1 MPFRSAPWH
10 ATPRLGLHSPID
22 IDTTQFGPDELDVDR
37 LVLIATGA
45 HLRSEVGDRPL
56 AYALRKEI
64 LSRLDARFPDGP
76 PVDVVVCSDVWRLND
91 DALKTVPTV
100 SIGGPGVNALT
111 AYLGDKLASVF
122 VIDDQLIV
130 QMDLDFDDML
140 ACCWGMDHD
149 LTIQAVDAFVER
161 YLDDYLDAV
170 IRRVQE
176 EV

>member
-1 MPFRSAPWH
+1 MARHPGLS
-10 ATPRLGLHSPID
+10 LHSAID
-22 IDTTQFGPDELDVDR
+22 SNTTQFGPEELDIDR

-56 AYALRKEI
+56 AYALRNEMM
-64 LSRLDARFPDGP
+64 SRLDARFPDGP

-91 DALKTVPTV
+91 DSLKSVPTV

-122 VIDDQLIV
+122 VIDDRLIV
-130 QMDLDFDDML
+130 QMDLDFDDLL
-140 ACCWGMDHD
+140 ACCWGMDHA
-149 LTIQAVDAFVER
+149 LTIQSIDVFVER